1 MIQPQKS
8 LGVKWD
14 AICKPKDEGGLGV
27 KDWDTFNLALLGKW
41 RWKFL
46 RRDNDLCSKVIW
58 ACYGNREVIGGLNST
73 NKDSPWWRDLFKACY
88 QSSLNVCWFDLGL
101 QRKIG
106 CGNTVRFWKDEW
118 CGNGLL
124 KIGFSKLFHLSIQKN
139 CTLMDMVQWVNGHLN
154 WNFKWRRTL
163 SMREDL
169 MVEELRRTI
178 GGLQVQLHNGIS
190 DSWLWT
196 LEPTGTFTVHS
207 AYNLIKGF
215 PSENVDPIF
224 KLIWGSRAPSNVCV
238 FAWRLLLDRLPT
250 KSNLLQRRALP
261 ADADLN
267 CIFCMQET
275 ETANHLFVRC
285 PFTLSLW
292 TRCYRWFGGL
302 LATPGNCRDLLL
314 QFIWPGLSSKQ
325 NAAFRMIWF
334 AMNWSLWM
342 HRNGIIFN
350 GGELLQQDELFDRAQ
365 IRVWHW
371 LSGRITGFHCSLYEW
386 ISQPILCLQAVH

>member
-1 MIQPQKS
+1 M
-8 LGVKWD
+8 
-14 AICKPKDEGGLGV
+14 
-27 KDWDTFNLALLGKW
+27 
-41 RWKFL
+41 
-46 RRDNDLCSKVIW
+46 
-58 ACYGNREVIGGLNST
+58 
-73 NKDSPWWRDLFKACY
+73 
-88 QSSLNVCWFDLGL
+88 
-101 QRKIG
+101 
-106 CGNTVRFWKDEW
+106 
-118 CGNGLL
+118 
-124 KIGFSKLFHLSIQKN
+124 
-139 CTLMDMVQWVNGHLN
+139 
-154 WNFKWRRTL
+154 
-163 SMREDL
+163 
-169 MVEELRRTI
+169 
-178 GGLQVQLHNGIS
+178 
-190 DSWLWT
+190 
-196 LEPTGTFTVHS
+196 
-207 AYNLIKGF
+207 
-215 PSENVDPIF
+215 
-224 KLIWGSRAPSNVCV
+224 
-238 FAWRLLLDRLPT
+238 DRLPT

-371 LSGRITGFHCSLYEW
+371 LSGRATGFHCSLYEW